1 MHIYAINMYNT
12 ISFNKHEVAIM
23 AKVETIKDNSWV
35 DPYTGELFENFEGVG
50 TDCGHAELVELA
62 EEFMEVM
69 ARHFTGISVEYDEN
83 HYANYYISKHKMDW
97 EV

>member
-1 MHIYAINMYNT
+1 MYNT
-12 ISFNKHEVAIM
+12 ISFNKHEVVIM
-23 AKVETIKDNSWV
+23 AQVKPMRDTSNV

-50 TDCGHAELVELA
+50 TDCDHAELVELA

-69 ARHFTGISVEYDEN
+69 ARHFTGISVDYDEN
-83 HYANYYISKHKMDW
+83 DYADYFISKYKMDW